1 MNDFEDIRPYNDS
14 EVPSALTR
22 MVADP
27 ELLDLLLTREFPRII
42 KVLPGIFTWILRPF
56 LRRKLRNLMVGVSTV
71 ADFQAHMTSRLMA
84 VLETTSDS
92 YGFGGLDNIPSENT
106 CLYMSNHRDIALD
119 PAMVNLGLHK
129 QGRPLVRIAIGDN
142 LLSKPF
148 AADLMRINRS
158 FIVKRSVKGRR
169 EKFEALKNLS
179 CYVRHSIVQEK
190 VSIWIAQAEG
200 RAKNGEDRTETALL
214 KMLALSKGKDQSFAA
229 ATGELNIVPVAISY
243 EYDPCDAQK
252 AGELYAQQEGLT
264 YVKDPYEDLDS
275 IVKGLTGYKG
285 RIQVNFGDPVA
296 DNYEDADSLATE
308 VDRQIGINYQL
319 FPTNIMAWAMQGNE
333 QKVDI
338 LESLKSLWPKED
350 WLHAEQQFK
359 NHINTLPLE
368 HQAIAVGAYA
378 APVDNQLHYLSQQQG
393 H

>member
-14 EVPSALTR
+14 EVPSALAR
-22 MVADP
+22 MMNDR
-27 ELLDLLLTREFPRII
+27 ELLDLLLAREFPGMTKI
-42 KVLPGIFTWILRPF
+42 LPGISTLILRPL
-56 LRRKLRNLMVGVSTV
+56 LRRKLRHLMVGVSTV
-71 ADFQAHMTSRLMA
+71 AAFQAHMTARLMS

-92 YGFGGLDNIPSENT
+92 YGFSGLDKIPSNNAY
-106 CLYMSNHRDIALD
+106 LYMSNHRDIALD
-119 PAMVNLGLHK
+119 PAMVNLGLYK
-129 QGRPLVRIAIGDN
+129 KNRPLVRIAIGDN

-179 CYVRHSIVQEK
+179 RYIRHSIGQEK

-200 RAKNGEDRTETALL
+200 RAKNGQDRTETALL
-214 KMLALSKGKDQSFAA
+214 KMLALSKSKDQSFSAA
-229 ATGELNIVPVAISY
+229 IGELSIVPVAISY
-243 EYDPCDAQK
+243 EYDPCAGQK

-264 YVKDPYEDLDS
+264 YIKDPYEDLDS

-296 DNYEDADSLATE
+296 DKYEDADSLAAE
-308 VDRQIGINYQL
+308 VNRQISLNYQL

-338 LESLKSLWPKED
+338 LESLKSHWPKED

-359 NHINTLPLE
+359 DHINTLPSE